1 MREET
6 SVARLKTTRCGW
18 HEMGWRESQGPT
30 HQLSSRLCEWSG
42 FYPEYSGEPPKGRK
56 QGMTGSG
63 QGFKKI
69 ILTVAWRIGHRPEIF
84 WILLALKI
92 IENHQAAF

>member
-1 MREET
+1 MGKLKIERKSGTGRGNSRNMREET

-30 HQLSSRLCEWSG
+30 HQLPSRLCEWSG

-56 QGMTGSG
+56 QGITGSG
-63 QGFKKI
+63 
-69 ILTVAWRIGHRPEIF
+69 
-84 WILLALKI
+84 
-92 IENHQAAF
+92 